1 MANPVPAGTEY
12 RVVTRTRTSMV
23 ASIVAVVVVIALA
36 VLPLL
41 SERGFL
47 QDMFFVLTML
57 ALAQW
62 WNLLAGYAGLVSVGQ
77 QAFVGIG
84 GYMLFGGIIL
94 LGLDPI
100 TSVLAGGVLAAL
112 IAVPTAFIVFRLQ
125 GAYFAIGTWVVAE
138 VFRLLSGQIQALGGG
153 TGNSLPTRSVNDAAF
168 VQFIQDLV
176 GVRSAAHARDIGTYW
191 MALVVAVLTIAAV
204 YWLLRS
210 RQGLAL
216 TAIRDSQR
224 AASSV
229 GVDAFR
235 TKFFVYIIAA
245 LGTGLVG
252 AVIYLQ
258 VGRISPDAAFNLV
271 QWTARVI
278 FIVVIGGIGTIEGP
292 IIGVII
298 FWLLQDQLSTFGT
311 WYLILLGGLA
321 IVVMLFFPKGLW
333 GTFADRFDI
342 HLFPIRRRL
351 VVTAAAKEPS

>member
-1 MANPVPAGTEY
+1 
-12 RVVTRTRTSMV
+12 VVTRTRTSTV
-23 ASIVAVVVVIALA
+23 ASIVAVAVILGLA

-41 SERGFL
+41 AGRGFL

-100 TSVLAGGVLAAL
+100 TSVLAGG
-112 IAVPTAFIVFRLQ
+112 
-125 GAYFAIGTWVVAE
+125 
-138 VFRLLSGQIQALGGG
+138 G
-153 TGNSLPTRSVNDAAF
+153 TGNSLPPRSVNDAAF
-168 VQFIQDLV
+168 VEFIQELV

-191 MALVVAVLTIAAV
+191 MALVIAVATIAAV

-216 TAIRDSQR
+216 TAIRDSER

-229 GVDAFR
+229 GVGAFR
-235 TKFFVYIIAA
+235 TRFLVYVAAA

-278 FIVVIGGIGTIEGP
+278 FIVVIGGLGTIEGP
-292 IIGVII
+292 IVGVIV
-298 FWLLQDQLSTFGT
+298 FWLLQDQLATFGT
-311 WYLILLGGLA
+311 WYLILLGALA

-351 VVTAAAKEPS
+351 VPVPAKEPS